1 MDGLHEVKWTVN
13 YPMEMQN
20 GRVKMIKKNIGQRRL
35 IYDVYDNEGKETI
48 LLGTC
53 EVMCKKEGNRSILVL
68 VEYTKK
74 NEKFTEYLH
83 IAEKVTRRCITEC

>member
-1 MDGLHEVKWTVN
+1 MDELHEVKWTVN

-20 GRVKMIKKNIGQRRL
+20 GRVKMRKKNIGQRRL
-35 IYDVYDNEGKETI
+35 IYDVYDNEGKEQI

-53 EVMCKKEGNRSILVL
+53 EVMCKKEKNKRVPVL

-74 NEKFTEYLH
+74 DERFTQYLQ
-83 IAEKVTRRCITEC
+83 IAEKITKRCITEC